1 MEIGHMDGALT
12 AARWDEEYRNQRYAN
27 EAPLPFVQ
35 TIIAVLEADRRAWNG
50 RGLYVGCGNGRNYVP
65 LVDAGLK
72 LSGLDIS
79 AEALKRL
86 TERRPTL
93 RQRLICGDFR
103 DFSTA
108 NQQFDYLIAIQ
119 VFQHGDEADV
129 AAYFERAA
137 KLLGPGGLF
146 FLRVNSAA
154 TQVVRAHT
162 VVERNA
168 SGGFTVRYE
177 DGPKRG
183 LLVHFYSRAELTDR
197 REAAFEAV
205 RELQEDVT
213 VRAAPE
219 TGSWAQWETVWK
231 RRRDT

>member
-1 MEIGHMDGALT
+1 MDSALT

-27 EAPLPFVQ
+27 EAPLPFVR
-35 TIIAVLEADRRAWNG
+35 TILAILEADRRAWSG

-65 LVDAGLK
+65 LVDAGLQ

-79 AEALKRL
+79 AEALERL

-93 RQRLICGDFR
+93 RRRLICGDFR
-103 DFSTA
+103 AFPIDS
-108 NQQFDYLIAIQ
+108 QQFDYLIAIQ

-137 KLLGPGGLF
+137 ALLRPGGFF

-154 TQVVRAHT
+154 TQVIRAHT

-168 SGGFTVRYE
+168 SGGFTIRYE
-177 DGPKRG
+177 DGPKHG
-183 LLVHFYSRAELTDR
+183 LLVHFYSRAELTER
-197 REAAFEAV
+197 RETAFSTV
-205 RELQEDVT
+205 RELEEDVI
-213 VRAAPE
+213 VRTAPE
-219 TGSWAQWETVWK
+219 TGSWAQWETVWE
-231 RRRDT
+231 RRGG